1 MKTLRVELG
10 ERSYDIRIERGLT
23 DRVGEFVAP
32 KGGKAFVITD
42 SNVAPH
48 YLGRAVGSLESA
60 GLKVRSVTL
69 PAGEKTKSFN
79 TLPMLYS
86 LALEFGL
93 TRSDAVVTLGGGVIG
108 DLGGFMAATYMRGV
122 QFVQIPTSLLAQVD
136 SSVGGKVGVDLPEG
150 KNLVGAFHQPSCV
163 LIDPDTLSTLPDGFI
178 ADGMGEVIK
187 YGCIK
192 DEKLFELL
200 EGINGDKSQ
209 LFKHIDDIIYTCVDI
224 KRRVVEQDERE
235 SGERKLLNFGHTYGH
250 ALEKLSGFEM
260 SHGAA
265 IAVGMEYITRISESK
280 GQTAAGC
287 AERIGRVCRAFSL
300 NERPSADIDGVIAA
314 VKNDKKSGKGGLD
327 VVLLERIGK
336 AYVYRTTADYF
347 RGQL

>member
-1 MKTLRVELG
+1 M
-10 ERSYDIRIERGLT
+10 
-23 DRVGEFVAP
+23 
-32 KGGKAFVITD
+32 
-42 SNVAPH
+42 
-48 YLGRAVGSLESA
+48 
-60 GLKVRSVTL
+60 
-69 PAGEKTKSFN
+69 
-79 TLPMLYS
+79 
-86 LALEFGL
+86 
-93 TRSDAVVTLGGGVIG
+93 
-108 DLGGFMAATYMRGV
+108 
-122 QFVQIPTSLLAQVD
+122 
-136 SSVGGKVGVDLPEG
+136 
-150 KNLVGAFHQPSCV
+150 
-163 LIDPDTLSTLPDGFI
+163 
-178 ADGMGEVIK
+178 
-187 YGCIK
+187 
-192 DEKLFELL
+192 
-200 EGINGDKSQ
+200 
-209 LFKHIDDIIYTCVDI
+209 DI

-265 IAVGMEYITRISESK
+265 VAVGMEYITRISESK